1 MRSDR
6 SAEPLSTRLTA
17 GVIALAFM
25 SGLARLLLQL
35 PELNVAPEETRIQL
49 RWLAPSTVP
58 AMVSLPQQ
66 AATATAVVP
75 HKQAAAVTAVV
86 DGRAVAANVPPASA
100 ALATT
105 AASAPAVA
113 QAGWSQRLYGK
124 DGNLA
129 VPKDGADSRQK
140 SATERV
146 FEHRD
151 ALATGVGE
159 RPLEKMVSGM
169 FEDKTKPPTLG
180 QIGARLIHGPD
191 IQPAQARRPPE
202 VAFNPSLHER
212 KSDLGSEA
220 TGDAYKAAPI
230 RFEKVPDMKGEA
242 SRRIRVALGA
252 LEQRYPRCNAQQRR
266 QWLAPAMTHLDALQR
281 AEYRYNNGADPVEAE
296 HSLLSAA
303 DSAYDMARRALWD
316 AERRMKMCT

>member
-1 MRSDR
+1 MRSDPA
-6 SAEPLSTRLTA
+6 AEPLWTRLTA

-25 SGLARLLLQL
+25 SGLVRLLLQL
-35 PELNVAPEETRIQL
+35 PELNVAREETRIQL
-49 RWLAPSTVP
+49 RWLLTSPP
-58 AMVSLPQQ
+58 AAARLPAQQ
-66 AATATAVVP
+66 AVASALQNPPRAQAVARFDLPAVDVPPATP
-75 HKQAAAVTAVV
+75 SP
-86 DGRAVAANVPPASA
+86 AVAA
-100 ALATT
+100 
-105 AASAPAVA
+105 APAAKPAPA
-113 QAGWSQRLYGK
+113 QTGWSQRLYGK
-124 DGNLA
+124 DGSLA
-129 VPKDGADSRQK
+129 VPTDGNATRQK
-140 SATERV
+140 SAAERV

-159 RPLEKMVSGM
+159 RPLEELVSGM

-230 RFEKVPDMKGEA
+230 RYEKAPDMKGEA

-266 QWLAPAMTHLDALQR
+266 QWLAPVMTHLDALQR

-303 DSAYDMARRALWD
+303 DSAYDMARRALWG

>member
-25 SGLARLLLQL
+25 SGLARLMLQL
-35 PELNVAPEETRIQL
+35 PELNVAREETRTQL
-49 RWLAPSTVP
+49 RWLAPSTAP
-58 AMVSLPQQ
+58 AVAALPQQ
-66 AATATAVVP
+66 AATATPTAAMS
-75 HKQAAAVTAVV
+75 HEQAAVV
-86 DGRAVAANVPPASA
+86 DGPAVAANVPPAPVA
-100 ALATT
+100 A
-105 AASAPAVA
+105 AASAPAAA

-129 VPKDGADSRQK
+129 VPKDGADPRQK

-151 ALATGVGE
+151 ELATGVGE

-169 FEDKTKPPTLG
+169 FENKTKPPTLG
-180 QIGARLIHGPD
+180 QIGARVIHGPD

-202 VAFNPSLHER
+202 VAFNPNLHER

-230 RFEKVPDMKGEA
+230 RYEKAPDMKGEA
-242 SRRIRVALGA
+242 SRRIRIALGA

-266 QWLAPAMTHLDALQR
+266 QWLVPVMTHLDALQR
-281 AEYRYNNGADPVEAE
+281 AEYRYNNGADPVEAV

-316 AERRMKMCT
+316 AERRMKMCI

>member
-1 MRSDR
+1 MRSDPA
-6 SAEPLSTRLTA
+6 AEPLWTRLTA

-25 SGLARLLLQL
+25 SGLVRLLLQL
-35 PELNVAPEETRIQL
+35 PELNVAREETRIQL
-49 RWLAPSTVP
+49 RWLLTSP
-58 AMVSLPQQ
+58 
-66 AATATAVVP
+66 
-75 HKQAAAVTAVV
+75 QAAARLPAQQ
-86 DGRAVAANVPPASA
+86 AVASALQNPPLAQAVARFDLPAADVPPATPSPA
-100 ALATT
+100 VT
-105 AASAPAVA
+105 AAPAAKPASA
-113 QAGWSQRLYGK
+113 QTGWSQRLYGK
-124 DGNLA
+124 DGSLA
-129 VPKDGADSRQK
+129 VPTDGNATRQK

-159 RPLEKMVSGM
+159 RPLEELVSGM

-230 RFEKVPDMKGEA
+230 RYEKAPDMKGEA

-252 LEQRYPRCNAQQRR
+252 LEQRYPRCNGQQRR
-266 QWLAPAMTHLDALQR
+266 QWLAPVMTHLDALQR
-281 AEYRYNNGADPVEAE
+281 AEYRFNNGADPVEAE

>member
-1 MRSDR
+1 MRSDPA
-6 SAEPLSTRLTA
+6 AEPLWTRLTA

-25 SGLARLLLQL
+25 SGLVRLLLQL
-35 PELNVAPEETRIQL
+35 PELNVAREETRIQL
-49 RWLAPSTVP
+49 RWLLTSPP
-58 AMVSLPQQ
+58 AAAGLPAQQ
-66 AATATAVVP
+66 AVASALQDPPVA
-75 HKQAAAVTAVV
+75 QAAARFDLPAV
-86 DGRAVAANVPPASA
+86 DVPPATPPPA
-100 ALATT
+100 VT
-105 AASAPAVA
+105 AAPAAKPAPA
-113 QAGWSQRLYGK
+113 QTGWSQRLYGK
-124 DGNLA
+124 DGSLA
-129 VPKDGADSRQK
+129 VPTDGNATRQK

-159 RPLEKMVSGM
+159 RPLEELVSGM

-230 RFEKVPDMKGEA
+230 RYEKAPDMKGEA

-252 LEQRYPRCNAQQRR
+252 LEQRYPRCNGQQRR

-281 AEYRYNNGADPVEAE
+281 AEYRFNNGADPVEAE

>member
-1 MRSDR
+1 MRSDH
-6 SAEPLSTRLTA
+6 SAEPLWTRLTA
-17 GVIALAFM
+17 GMLALAFM
-25 SGLARLLLQL
+25 SGLARLMLQL
-35 PELNVAPEETRIQL
+35 PELNAAREETRTQL
-49 RWLAPSTVP
+49 RWLFTSPAAAALVLRRQPATSASPHPQAAPVTVATDRPLVATNTPPTSPSTV
-58 AMVSLPQQ
+58 V
-66 AATATAVVP
+66 
-75 HKQAAAVTAVV
+75 
-86 DGRAVAANVPPASA
+86 
-100 ALATT
+100 ATT
-105 AASAPAVA
+105 TTTTPAAA

-124 DGNLA
+124 DGSLA

-180 QIGARLIHGPD
+180 QMGARLIHGPD

-230 RFEKVPDMKGEA
+230 RYEKAPDMKGEA

-252 LEQRYPRCNAQQRR
+252 LEQRYPRCNGQQRR
-266 QWLAPAMTHLDALQR
+266 QWLAPVMTHLDALQR
-281 AEYRYNNGADPVEAE
+281 AEYRFNNGADPVEAE

>member
-6 SAEPLSTRLTA
+6 SAEPLSTRLIA

-25 SGLARLLLQL
+25 SGLARLMLQL
-35 PELNVAPEETRIQL
+35 PELNVAREETRIQL
-49 RWLAPSTVP
+49 RWLAPSTVS
-58 AMVSLPQQ
+58 AVALLPQQ
-66 AATATAVVP
+66 AATATAVVS
-75 HKQAAAVTAVV
+75 HMRAAPVAPVV
-86 DGRAVAANVPPASA
+86 NGRAAAANVSPASA
-100 ALATT
+100 AVAAT
-105 AASAPAVA
+105 AAAAPAAA
-113 QAGWSQRLYGK
+113 QAGWSQRLYGR

-129 VPKDGADSRQK
+129 LPREGTDSRQK

-151 ALATGVGE
+151 ELATGVGE

-169 FEDKTKPPTLG
+169 FEDKEKPPTLG
-180 QIGARLIHGPD
+180 QIGARLIHGQE

-230 RFEKVPDMKGEA
+230 RYEKAPDMKGEA

-266 QWLAPAMTHLDALQR
+266 QWLAPVMTHLDALQR

-303 DSAYDMARRALWD
+303 DSAYDMARRALWG

>member
-1 MRSDR
+1 MRSE
-6 SAEPLSTRLTA
+6 SAAEPLWTRLTA
-17 GVIALAFM
+17 GMIALAFM
-25 SGLARLLLQL
+25 SGLVRLLLQL
-35 PELNVAPEETRIQL
+35 PELNLAREETRIQL
-49 RWLAPSTVP
+49 RWLLTSP
-58 AMVSLPQQ
+58 Q
-66 AATATAVVP
+66 AAALAPAQQRAASALPDSPQRAPTAVTSNAPAIDVSP
-75 HKQAAAVTAVV
+75 PATPQPAVTAVP
-86 DGRAVAANVPPASA
+86 AAKPSA
-100 ALATT
+100 
-105 AASAPAVA
+105 A

-124 DGNLA
+124 DGTLA
-129 VPKDGADSRQK
+129 VPTDGGATRQK
-140 SATERV
+140 SATARV

-151 ALATGVGE
+151 ELATGVGD

-169 FEDKTKPPTLG
+169 FEDKEKPPTLG
-180 QIGARLIHGPD
+180 QMGARLIHGPD

-202 VAFNPSLHER
+202 VAFNPNLHER

-230 RFEKVPDMKGEA
+230 RYEKAPDMKGEA

-252 LEQRYPRCNAQQRR
+252 LEQRYPRCNGQQRR
-266 QWLAPAMTHLDALQR
+266 QWLAPAMMHLDALQR
-281 AEYRYNNGADPVEAE
+281 AEYRFNNGADPVEAE

>member
-17 GVIALAFM
+17 GVIALAVM
-25 SGLARLLLQL
+25 SGLVRLMLQL
-35 PELNVAPEETRIQL
+35 PELNVAREEARIQL
-49 RWLAPSTVP
+49 RWLAPSTALAVAP
-58 AMVSLPQQ
+58 LPQQ
-66 AATATAVVP
+66 ATTAAVSHEQAAPVAAVV
-75 HKQAAAVTAVV
+75 A
-86 DGRAVAANVPPASA
+86 GRAVAANALPAPVEA
-100 ALATT
+100 VTT
-105 AASAPAVA
+105 GASAPAA
-113 QAGWSQRLYGK
+113 SQAGWSQRLYGK

-129 VPKDGADSRQK
+129 VPKDGVDSRQK

-151 ALATGVGE
+151 ELATGVGE

-180 QIGARLIHGPD
+180 KIGARLIHGPD

-230 RFEKVPDMKGEA
+230 RYEKAPDMKGEA

-252 LEQRYPRCNAQQRR
+252 LEQRYPRCNGQQRR
-266 QWLAPAMTHLDALQR
+266 QWLAPVMTHLDALQR
-281 AEYRYNNGADPVEAE
+281 AEYRFNNGADPVEAE

>member
-1 MRSDR
+1 MRSDPA
-6 SAEPLSTRLTA
+6 AEPLWTRLTA

-25 SGLARLLLQL
+25 SGLVRLLLQL
-35 PELNVAPEETRIQL
+35 PELNVAREETRIQL
-49 RWLAPSTVP
+49 RWLQTSPP
-58 AMVSLPQQ
+58 AAARLPAQQ
-66 AATATAVVP
+66 AEASAPQNRPLA
-75 HKQAAAVTAVV
+75 QAAARFDLPAV
-86 DGRAVAANVPPASA
+86 DVPPATPSPA
-100 ALATT
+100 VT
-105 AASAPAVA
+105 AAPAAKPAPA
-113 QAGWSQRLYGK
+113 QTGWSQRLYGK
-124 DGNLA
+124 DGSLA
-129 VPKDGADSRQK
+129 VPTDGNATRQK
-140 SATERV
+140 SATERL

-159 RPLEKMVSGM
+159 RPLEELVSGM

-202 VAFNPSLHER
+202 VAFNPNLHER

-230 RFEKVPDMKGEA
+230 RYEKAPDMKGEA

-252 LEQRYPRCNAQQRR
+252 LEQRYPRCNGQQRR
-266 QWLAPAMTHLDALQR
+266 QWLAPVMTHLDALQR
-281 AEYRYNNGADPVEAE
+281 AEYRFNNGADPVEAE

>member
-17 GVIALAFM
+17 GVIALAVM
-25 SGLARLLLQL
+25 SGLVRLMLQL
-35 PELNVAPEETRIQL
+35 PELNVAREEARIQL
-49 RWLAPSTVP
+49 RWLAPSTAP
-58 AMVSLPQQ
+58 AVAPLPQQ
-66 AATATAVVP
+66 ATTAAVSHEQAAPVAAVV
-75 HKQAAAVTAVV
+75 A
-86 DGRAVAANVPPASA
+86 GRAVAANAPPAPVEA
-100 ALATT
+100 VTT
-105 AASAPAVA
+105 AASAPAA
-113 QAGWSQRLYGK
+113 SQAGWSQRLYGK

-129 VPKDGADSRQK
+129 VPKDGVDSRQK

-151 ALATGVGE
+151 ELATGVGE

-180 QIGARLIHGPD
+180 KIGARLIHGPD

-230 RFEKVPDMKGEA
+230 RYEKAPDMKGEA

-266 QWLAPAMTHLDALQR
+266 QWLAPVMTHLDALQR
-281 AEYRYNNGADPVEAE
+281 AEYRFNNGADPVEAE

>member
-17 GVIALAFM
+17 GVIALAVM
-25 SGLARLLLQL
+25 SGLVRLMLQP
-35 PELNVAPEETRIQL
+35 PELNVAREEARIQL
-49 RWLAPSTVP
+49 RWLAPSTAP
-58 AMVSLPQQ
+58 AVAPLPQQ
-66 AATATAVVP
+66 ATTAAVSHEQAAPVAAVV
-75 HKQAAAVTAVV
+75 A
-86 DGRAVAANVPPASA
+86 GRAVVANAPPAPVEA
-100 ALATT
+100 VTT
-105 AASAPAVA
+105 AASAPAA
-113 QAGWSQRLYGK
+113 SQAGWSQRLYGK

-129 VPKDGADSRQK
+129 VPKDGVDSRQK

-151 ALATGVGE
+151 ELATGVGE

-180 QIGARLIHGPD
+180 KIGARLIHGPD

-230 RFEKVPDMKGEA
+230 RYEKAPDMKGEA

-252 LEQRYPRCNAQQRR
+252 LEQRYPRCNGQQRR
-266 QWLAPAMTHLDALQR
+266 QWLAPVMTHLDALQR
-281 AEYRYNNGADPVEAE
+281 AEYRFNNGADPVEAE

>member
-1 MRSDR
+1 MRSE
-6 SAEPLSTRLTA
+6 SAAEPLWARLTA
-17 GVIALAFM
+17 GVVALAFI
-25 SGLARLLLQL
+25 SGLVRLLLQL
-35 PELNVAPEETRIQL
+35 PELNIAREETRIQL
-49 RWLAPSTVP
+49 RWLLTSPQVALPSPSRQATAAPMAYPQAAPSVTVIDAP
-58 AMVSLPQQ
+58 
-66 AATATAVVP
+66 
-75 HKQAAAVTAVV
+75 
-86 DGRAVAANVPPASA
+86 VADVPPAVPVPAGSTAVPA
-100 ALATT
+100 AT
-105 AASAPAVA
+105 

-124 DGNLA
+124 DGTLA
-129 VPKDGADSRQK
+129 VPAEGTAVRQK

-151 ALATGVGE
+151 ELATGVGE
-159 RPLEKMVSGM
+159 RPLEKMVSGL
-169 FEDKTKPPTLG
+169 FEDKQKPPTLG
-180 QIGARLIHGPD
+180 QMGARLIHGPD

-202 VAFNPSLHER
+202 VAFNPNLHER

-230 RFEKVPDMKGEA
+230 RYEKAPDMKGEA

-252 LEQRYPRCNAQQRR
+252 LEQRYPRCNGQQRR
-266 QWLAPAMTHLDALQR
+266 QWLAPAMAHLDALQR
-281 AEYRYNNGADPVEAE
+281 AEYRFNNGADPVEAE

>member
-1 MRSDR
+1 MRSDHP
-6 SAEPLSTRLTA
+6 AEPLSTRLTA

-25 SGLARLLLQL
+25 CGLARLMLQL
-35 PELNVAPEETRIQL
+35 PELNVTREETRTRL
-49 RWLAPSTVP
+49 RWLQATPGSGAAV
-58 AMVSLPQQ
+58 LPQLSPTAIVPHLQ
-66 AATATAVVP
+66 TAPPVAAADRPGVAAAPMASPPAVETAV
-75 HKQAAAVTAVV
+75 
-86 DGRAVAANVPPASA
+86 
-100 ALATT
+100 ATT
-105 AASAPAVA
+105 ASAPAQPA
-113 QAGWSQRLYGK
+113 WSQRLYGK
-124 DGNLA
+124 DGGLA
-129 VPKDGADSRQK
+129 VPKEGADPGQK

-151 ALATGVGE
+151 ELASGVGE

-169 FEDKTKPPTLG
+169 FEDKQKPPTLG
-180 QIGARLIHGPD
+180 QLGARLLHGPD

-202 VAFNPSLHER
+202 VAFNPALHER

-230 RFEKVPDMKGEA
+230 RYEKAPDMKGEA

-252 LEQRYPRCNAQQRR
+252 LEQGYPRCNPQQRR
-266 QWLAPAMTHLDALQR
+266 QWLAPVMTHLDALQR
-281 AEYRYNNGADPVEAE
+281 AEYRFNNGADPVEAE

>member
-25 SGLARLLLQL
+25 SGLARLMLQL
-35 PELNVAPEETRIQL
+35 PELNVAREETRIQL
-49 RWLAPSTVP
+49 RWLAPSAAPAVP
-58 AMVSLPQQ
+58 LLPQQ
-66 AATATAVVP
+66 ATTAAVSHEHTAP
-75 HKQAAAVTAVV
+75 VTAVV
-86 DGRAVAANVPPASA
+86 DRRAVAANVPPAPA
-100 ALATT
+100 AAATT
-105 AASAPAVA
+105 AASAPVAA

-129 VPKDGADSRQK
+129 VPKDGADPRQK

-151 ALATGVGE
+151 ELAAGVGE

-180 QIGARLIHGPD
+180 QIGSRLIHGAD

-202 VAFNPSLHER
+202 VAFNPNLHER

-230 RFEKVPDMKGEA
+230 RYEKAPDMKGEA

-266 QWLAPAMTHLDALQR
+266 QWLAPVMTHLDALQR
-281 AEYRYNNGADPVEAE
+281 AEYRYNNGADPVEAV